1 MRFTR
6 LLAASAV
13 VSALLLCQ
21 SGTGPAV
28 ISNLADAK
36 WTRQARDPAGVE
48 SVVLRDDPRTGGL
61 ELLARYPAGH
71 VFAPHWHNANERIL
85 LIEGR
90 LSLRH
95 GEQAEA
101 FLDPGGFAYLP
112 AREMQRLACVSET
125 RCTFYVCWDGEPAS
139 HREPV
144 TK

>member
-6 LLAASAV
+6 VLAASAA
-13 VSALLLCQ
+13 VSAVLLCQ
-21 SGTGPAV
+21 SGTGTAV
-28 ISNLADAK
+28 IANLADAK
-36 WTRQARDPAGVE
+36 WTRQARDPAGIE
-48 SVVLRDDPRTGGL
+48 SVVLRDDPKGL

-95 GEQAEA
+95 GDQAEA

-125 RCTFYVCWDGEPAS
+125 RCTFYVYWDGDPAS